1 MGGNAFALASAEG
14 HPRLQTPRMTPE
26 VYHRLKVIYTN
37 RLRSCFTDCTKIATL
52 TEAPEKSS
60 YGDIDFIISFPKKPA
75 SSAPEWSALANDIG
89 AAGFIWHGPK
99 TASFAVPQDGSMH
112 SKPAMR
118 YHLQSD
124 NPQDVHGSNK
134 TPETLYAQIDLELVE
149 DELFHWHTFYASYG
163 DMSSLLGHIV
173 RNLGF
178 TCSDRGLWLRLQE
191 LDDCKKQPITLN
203 IADKDGMIFLSHDKT
218 QVMRFLT
225 LDAEVYERGFATRQ
239 ELFEWLGKCRLID
252 WEAID
257 IRRDNADEKRREAK
271 RGVFKAFLNEW
282 LPANKSTST
291 ISGTEANDSSDKHS
305 PDPEQPKTAS
315 MKDAKART
323 RLRARRS
330 ELAQEAVTFFA
341 KREEYACKHE
351 AIVRNVRNAIAS
363 NILKDILKQVTG
375 KNDNKKLNEII
386 RTFKRFVRVHI
397 SSAQPPEE
405 KSQADRI
412 VAFAGRDE
420 GEGKTRVVLEISEE
434 GHPDTAS
441 EVGTLLRER
450 QVTDEEGR
458 AETKY
463 DLLDRKAVTSWLAQN
478 WEELKAL
485 ERQKRKTTPTGADVR
500 TQQSRLD

>member
-14 HPRLQTPRMTPE
+14 HLRLQTPRMTPE
-26 VYHRLKVIYTN
+26 VYNRLKVIYTN
-37 RLRSCFTDCTKIATL
+37 RLRSCFLDCAKIATL
-52 TEAPEKSS
+52 TEAPEKSD
-60 YGDIDFIISFPKKPA
+60 YGDIDFITSFPKTPT
-75 SSAPEWSALANDIG
+75 SSAPDWSALANDIG

-112 SKPAMR
+112 PELAMR

-124 NPQDVHGSNK
+124 NPPDVHGSTK

-149 DELFHWHTFYASYG
+149 DELFDWHTFYASYG

-173 RNLGF
+173 RNSGF

-191 LDDCKKQPITLN
+191 LDDCKRQPISLN
-203 IADKDGMIFLSHDKT
+203 IADKDGTILLSHDKT
-218 QVMRFLT
+218 QVMRFLN
-225 LDAEVYERGFATRQ
+225 LDPEVYERGFATRQ
-239 ELFEWLGKCRLID
+239 ELFEWLGSCRLIE

-257 IRRDNADEKRREAK
+257 TRRGNADEKRREEK

-282 LPANKSTST
+282 LPANRPTST
-291 ISGTEANDSSDKHS
+291 TSGTEANDSSDKHS
-305 PDPEQPKTAS
+305 LDPEQPKTAS
-315 MKDAKART
+315 MKDAKAKT

-341 KREEYACKHE
+341 KREEYACKHKVL
-351 AIVRNVRNAIAS
+351 VRNVRNAIAS

-386 RTFKRFVRVHI
+386 RAFKKFVRVRI
-397 SSAQPPEE
+397 SGVNHPAENVR
-405 KSQADRI
+405 ADLI
-412 VAFAGRDE
+412 AGLAGRDE
-420 GEGKTRVVLEISEE
+420 GEGKIQVVLEVSEE
-434 GHPDTAS
+434 GHPDTES
-441 EVGTLLRER
+441 EAGTLLRER

-463 DLLDRKAVTSWLAQN
+463 DLLDRDAVTSWLAQN

-485 ERQKRKTTPTGADVR
+485 ERQKRRTVTGAD
-500 TQQSRLD
+500 

>member
-1 MGGNAFALASAEG
+1 MGGSAFALASAEG

-26 VYHRLKVIYTN
+26 VYHGLKVIYTN

-52 TEAPEKSS
+52 TEAPEKSD

-75 SSAPEWSALANDIG
+75 SSAPNWSALANGIG

-112 SKPAMR
+112 PEPAIR

-124 NPQDVHGSNK
+124 NPQDLYRSDQ
-134 TPETLYAQIDLELVE
+134 TPNTLYAQIDLELVE
-149 DELFHWHTFYASYG
+149 NELFDWHTFYASYG

-191 LDDCKKQPITLN
+191 LDDCKKQPMPLN
-203 IADKDGMIFLSHDKT
+203 VADKDGTIVLSHDKT
-218 QVMRFLT
+218 RVMHFLN

-239 ELFEWLGKCRLID
+239 ELFEWLGKRRLIQ
-252 WEAID
+252 WEVID
-257 IRRDNADEKRREAK
+257 IRRDNADEKRREER

-282 LPANKSTST
+282 LPANRPSATT
-291 ISGTEANDSSDKHS
+291 SGTEANNSSDKHS
-305 PDPEQPKTAS
+305 PDPEHPKIAS
-315 MKDAKART
+315 MKDAKARIK
-323 RLRARRS
+323 LRARRS
-330 ELAQEAVTFFA
+330 ELAQEAATFFT

-363 NILKDILKQVTG
+363 NILKDIVKQVTG

-386 RTFKRFVRVHI
+386 RAFKRFVRVHI
-397 SSAQPPEE
+397 SSSQLPDGNAQSEPI
-405 KSQADRI
+405 A
-412 VAFAGRDE
+412 VLAGRDE
-420 GEGKTRVVLEISEE
+420 GKGKTQVVLEISEE
-434 GHPDTAS
+434 GHPDTES

-458 AETKY
+458 VETRY
-463 DLLDRKAVTSWLAQN
+463 DLLDRDTVTSWLAQN
-478 WEELKAL
+478 WEELKVL
-485 ERQKRKTTPTGADVR
+485 ERQKRKTATDADGR

>member
-14 HPRLQTPRMTPE
+14 HPRLETPRMTPK
-26 VYHRLKVIYTN
+26 VYYRLKVIYTN
-37 RLRSCFTDCTKIATL
+37 RLRSCFPDCTNIATL
-52 TEAPEKSS
+52 TEAPEKSD
-60 YGDIDFIISFPKKPA
+60 YGDVDFIISCPKESA
-75 SSAPEWSALANDIG
+75 SPPPDWSALANGIG

-112 SKPAMR
+112 PERAMW

-124 NPQDVHGSNK
+124 NPQDVHRSDQ
-134 TPETLYAQIDLELVE
+134 PSEEMYAQIDLELVN
-149 DELFHWHTFYASYG
+149 DELFDWHTFYASYG

-191 LDDCKKQPITLN
+191 LDDCKRQPIPLN
-203 IADKDGMIFLSHDKT
+203 IADKDGTIFLSHDKT
-218 QVMRFLT
+218 HVMHFLN
-225 LDAEVYERGFATRQ
+225 LDAEMYDKGFATRQ
-239 ELFEWLGKCRLID
+239 ELFEWLGKCKLIE

-257 IRRDNADEKRREAK
+257 IRRDNADEKRREEK

-282 LPANKSTST
+282 LPANRPSASTS
-291 ISGTEANDSSDKHS
+291 GAEANDSNDKHS
-305 PDPEQPKTAS
+305 PEPEDPKTALS
-315 MKDAKART
+315 KRAKART
-323 RLRARRS
+323 KLRTRRS

-351 AIVRNVRNAIAS
+351 AIVRNVRNAIAC

-386 RTFKRFVRVHI
+386 RAFKRFVRVRI
-397 SSAQPPEE
+397 STRQRPDENAHKDPIAVSAG
-405 KSQADRI
+405 K
-412 VAFAGRDE
+412 DE
-420 GEGKTRVVLEISEE
+420 TEGNTRVVLEISQE
-434 GHPDTAS
+434 GHPGTES
-441 EVGTLLRER
+441 EAGTLLRER

-458 AETKY
+458 VETKY
-463 DLLDRKAVTSWLAQN
+463 DLLDQNAVISWLAQH

-485 ERQKRKTTPTGADVR
+485 ERQKRKTTATDGDGR
-500 TQQSRLD
+500 TQQSTLD